1 MSAHSKNP
9 TEKPRRGTQRVNVHV
24 WQGSKF
30 VVNWEAQTIV
40 NHWIIPTLLS
50 GFPRGLIQCQ
60 SLLRTLRQSL
70 LQGEFSSWS
79 HHTASWQPPIA
90 GPPSLWF
97 LLLIFTCSQG
107 HNRLH
112 KQIVAAVMGF
122 ISMQV
127 PCFAFLSWI
136 FPPPL
141 PRFVQIGF

>member
-9 TEKPRRGTQRVNVHV
+9 TENQGEARRELTPGA

-30 VVNWEAQTIV
+30 AVNWEAQTIV
-40 NHWIIPTLLS
+40 NHWIIPTPLS

-60 SLLRTLRQSL
+60 SFLRTLRQSL

-90 GPPSLWF
+90 GPLSLWC

-107 HNRLH
+107 HNRLR
-112 KQIVAAVMGF
+112 KQIVAVAMGF

-127 PCFAFLSWI
+127 QCFAFPSRI
-136 FPPPL
+136 FPPL